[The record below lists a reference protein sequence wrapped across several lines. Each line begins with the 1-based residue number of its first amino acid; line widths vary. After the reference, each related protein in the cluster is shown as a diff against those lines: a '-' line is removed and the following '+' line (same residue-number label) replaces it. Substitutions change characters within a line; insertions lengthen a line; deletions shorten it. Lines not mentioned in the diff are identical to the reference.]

1 VCMSVG
7 TFVRVHALEY
17 ARSQA
22 FVCGCVG
29 MWVCGYVGVEVG
41 GFGFKYFCR
50 FVCVCVIV

>member
-1 VCMSVG
+1 MSVLVCLVG
-7 TFVRVHALEY
+7 CVGVW
-17 ARSQA
+17 
-22 FVCGCVG
+22 VCGCVG